1 MTTAEKYHFKA
12 EIQQLL
18 HILVHSLYKDRE
30 IFLRELISNASD
42 ALARVQ
48 FEMLTNQAVLDPD
61 AELAIHLSVA
71 EEDGRKKLIVRDS
84 GIGMTEAELAQNLGT
99 IAQSGAREFMA
110 RLSAEQ
116 TSATDIIGRFGVG
129 FYSVFMVAQSV
140 RVVSRSYR
148 PEATAAAW
156 VCDGGDSFELE
167 PAEKNER
174 GAEVHIWL
182 KDDAAEFA
190 EPARL
195 RSIVRQHSNYVSFP
209 IYLDGEQINQRES
222 LWRKNPSEVSKEEY
236 TEFYQQMT
244 LDMAPPLQHIHF
256 TSDAP
261 VDVRALLFIPS
272 TADRGVWS
280 MRTEPGL
287 KLYSNNVMIQEY
299 CKDLLPEWMGYV
311 VDGVVDSEGLPL
323 NVSRETVQNNRLLR
337 QLGRVIQKRVV
348 RALVHMGEN
357 DKEKYAR
364 FWQGFSRYL
373 KEGIARDPSGL
384 EDIRPLLRFATSKS
398 GDQLLSLDEY
408 VAQMPAEQP
417 AIYYIMADHREAAA
431 HSPHLDPFR
440 ARDWAVLFLVDP
452 LDAFVAAALTEH
464 QGKKLQSADDAG
476 LELPKR
482 DTGEGEGSAES
493 TTLSEKELNQF
504 IGRCA
509 TTLGQRVLEVRVS
522 HILTDSPVRLVA
534 PDNQP
539 GRQFERLQRY
549 MRQDY
554 VVPQRIL
561 EINRE
566 HPIVVNI
573 ARTIDRDATA
583 PVIDLTIDQLYESA
597 LVQEGLHPNPSAML
611 ERIQKLM
618 ELASAANAQ

>member
-42 ALARVQ
+42 ALARLQ

-61 AELAIHLSVA
+61 AELAIHLSVT
-71 EEDGRKKLIVRDS
+71 EENGLRKLIVRDS

-116 TSATDIIGRFGVG
+116 TSATEIIGRFGVG
-129 FYSVFMVAQSV
+129 FYSIFMVAQTV
-140 RVVSRSYR
+140 RVVSRSHR

-167 PAEKNER
+167 AAEKSER
-174 GAEVHIWL
+174 GTEIHIWL

-190 EPARL
+190 EPTRL
-195 RSIVRQHSNYVSFP
+195 RAIVRQHSNYVSFP
-209 IYLDGEQINQRES
+209 IYLDGVQINQRES
-222 LWRKNPSEVSKEEY
+222 LWRKNPSEVSADEY

-244 LDMAPPLQHIHF
+244 LDPAPPLLHIHF

-272 TADRGVWS
+272 ASKQGGWTT
-280 MRTEPGL
+280 RTEPGL

-299 CKDLLPEWMGYV
+299 CKDLLPEWMGHV

-337 QLGRVIQKRVV
+337 QLGRVIQKRVL
-348 RALVHMGEN
+348 RAMVHMGEN
-357 DKEKYAR
+357 DKEKYR
-364 FWQGFSRYL
+364 DFWQGFGRFL
-373 KEGIARDPSGL
+373 KEGIARDPAAL
-384 EDIRPLLRFATSKS
+384 EEIRPLLRFVTSKAD
-398 GDQLLSLDEY
+398 DQLISLDEY
-408 VAQMPAEQP
+408 VAQIPAEQP
-417 AIYYIMADHREAAA
+417 AIYYIIADHLDAAR

-440 ARDWAVLFLVDP
+440 VRDWAVLYFVEPIDV
-452 LDAFVAAALTEH
+452 FVAATLMEH
-464 QGKKLQSADDAG
+464 QGKRLQNVDDAG
-476 LELPKR
+476 LELPQKE
-482 DTGEGEGSAES
+482 TSEGEDSAES
-493 TTLSEKELNQF
+493 TALSEKELNQF
-504 IGRCA
+504 IGRCV
-509 TTLGQRVLEVRVS
+509 TTLGQRILEVRVS
-522 HILTDSPVRLVA
+522 RVLTDSPVRLVT
-534 PDNQP
+534 PDSQP

-549 MRQDY
+549 MHQDY
-554 VVPQRIL
+554 VVPPRIL
-561 EINRE
+561 EINRA

-573 ARTIDRDATA
+573 AHVIDRDPAA
-583 PVIDLTIDQLYESA
+583 AIIDLTIEQLYESA

-611 ERIQKLM
+611 GRIQKLM
-618 ELASAANAQ
+618 ELASAANVG